1 MEIFD
6 KAKDILENIE
16 IKTGEFIYD
25 QKSNFQIAKVC
36 SEMKKSYEKLG
47 RLTFR
52 KLKGASVDDN
62 EFDMTVQRLELLKAQ
77 LDALRDGSYGEAD
90 SVVFENGEPVDEAFS
105 ENENELYQNRRSCYR
120 RHR

>member
-52 KLKGASVDDN
+52 KLKGASVYDN

-77 LDALRDGSYGEAD
+77 LDALRDGSYGDAD

-105 ENENELYQNRRSCYR
+105 ENENE
-120 RHR
+120 